1 METVQKK
8 AEKGEELMPV
18 YDAARNEMARRMSA
32 QQGATPG
39 GLTPNSGSP
48 PPPPGMGGQL
58 PPGAAP
64 QSQLE
69 PLLQQVMQI
78 LVQGR
83 PEDLDA
89 FGRFQAQ
96 LVDMVQSH
104 QMGQQ
109 TPPMGGG
116 GMPPQGGTPATP
128 MR

>member
-1 METVQKK
+1 MEAAQD
-8 AEKGEELMPV
+8 ERKGEEVMPV
-18 YDAARNEMARRMSA
+18 YDSARNEMARRMAA
-32 QQGATPG
+32 QPGASPG
-39 GLTPNSGSP
+39 GLTPGTGSP

-64 QSQLE
+64 SAQSQLE
-69 PLLQQVMQI
+69 PLLQQVLQL

-83 PEDLDA
+83 PEDLEA

-96 LVDMVQSH
+96 LVELVQSH

-109 TPPMGGG
+109 TPPAAG
-116 GMPPQGGTPATP
+116 GMPPQGGTPAMP